1 MGLTATATTETLKIV
16 TERLSMRDPVV
27 IGITPN
33 QVNLK
38 FFVEPLP
45 TATTLCDTLSDEL
58 KRLRL
63 DFPKTFFFA
72 APLATVVLF
81 TNFYEQNWEK
91 NLLNPLDIQI
101 CTNLEWLKCLQE
113 HLQRK

>member
-1 MGLTATATTETLKIV
+1 
-16 TERLSMRDPVV
+16 MRDPVV

-33 QVNLK
+33 QVNRK

-45 TATTLCDTLSDEL
+45 TATTLCDTLSDGL

-63 DFPKTFFFA
+63 DFPKTLVFA
-72 APLATVVLF
+72 APFAIVVLF

-91 NLLNPLDIQI
+91 NLLNLLDIQI
-101 CTNLEWLKCLQE
+101 CTSLEWLKCLQE